1 MDIERL
7 PDRGRVWRLCLS
19 WLVQGPGWEI
29 SSIAFGVESME
40 DEGWLGADGFTD
52 GRVMNDVLY
61 STRVR
66 DLWFWA

>member
-1 MDIERL
+1 
-7 PDRGRVWRLCLS
+7 
-19 WLVQGPGWEI
+19 
-29 SSIAFGVESME
+29 ME